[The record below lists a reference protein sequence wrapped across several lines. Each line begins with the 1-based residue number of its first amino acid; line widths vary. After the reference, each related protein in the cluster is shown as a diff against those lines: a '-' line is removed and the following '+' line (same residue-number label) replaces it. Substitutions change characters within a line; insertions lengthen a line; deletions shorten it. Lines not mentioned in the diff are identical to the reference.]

1 MAQGFGVGIVLL
13 GVRAS
18 GFASG
23 SCRKRPEAHWMA
35 ALSHCGMGGSSFHKQ
50 MLRQPNHCLIGA
62 STCTLVRDLTGTD

>member
-50 MLRQPNHCLIGA
+50 MLR
-62 STCTLVRDLTGTD
+62 